1 MTHFGSNRVTIPTES
16 DRCLAHL
23 MRSEGRQICGI
34 IIDNMAR
41 GRKKHV
47 WVSTSSDLHH
57 DAERDMRDIGCQANV
72 INNCHSLDK
81 EQRAFGLSK
90 DFQEGA
96 HLHPTLIIIITVV
109 LCAAGGAGSALE
121 PLTRCLQS
129 RAVHDV
135 HHAGVWRQEGVAP
148 AADSGVVWGG
158 LLRRLPRLRRVP
170 QGEELRSRQG
180 GAEHQGRAPDD
191 R

>member
-1 MTHFGSNRVTIPTES
+1 
-16 DRCLAHL
+16 
-23 MRSEGRQICGI
+23 
-34 IIDNMAR
+34 MAR

-129 RAVHDV
+129 CCS
-135 HHAGVWRQEGVAP
+135 HAP
-148 AADSGVVWGG
+148 
-158 LLRRLPRLRRVP
+158 
-170 QGEELRSRQG
+170 SR
-180 GAEHQGRAPDD
+180 PPP
-191 R
+191 